1 LTGKEHTMTSTSNK
15 SVQTRPGR
23 CQTHGLVEGTRKMP
37 RLLFPFI
44 ITGAL
49 RVSAMTRPFR
59 CPRCG
64 ASLAKA

>member
-1 LTGKEHTMTSTSNK
+1 MTGSSKN

-23 CQTHGLVEGTRKMP
+23 CETHGFVEGTRKVP
-37 RLLFPFI
+37 RLIFPFI

-49 RVSAMTRPFR
+49 RLVAMARPFR

-64 ASLAKA
+64 ASTAKA

>member
-1 LTGKEHTMTSTSNK
+1 MTGSSKN

-23 CQTHGLVEGTRKMP
+23 CETHGLVEGTRKRP
-37 RLLFPFI
+37 RLIFPYI

-49 RVSAMTRPFR
+49 RLVAMTRPFR

-64 ASLAKA
+64 ASTAKA

>member
-1 LTGKEHTMTSTSNK
+1 MTGNNGN

-23 CQTHGLVEGTRKMP
+23 CEAHGLVEGTRKLP
-37 RLLFPFI
+37 RLIFPFI

-49 RVSAMTRPFR
+49 RQVALTRPFR

-64 ASLAKA
+64 AATTKA